1 MSPLSALSTPLR
13 KSGATRLFQTPQSIV
28 REQPANDD
36 EEERRLRRSEA
47 SLDDSFSTN
56 STLAQDNEN
65 IKMCLKLYSD
75 NKLSKDNAWS
85 LTIIDSFAKL
95 MSRHSKSMQ
104 NFQVAG
110 STLEASTKV
119 YGLRV
124 DSVHTDVM
132 RMSSELTRQTAR
144 AMGSNAPADD
154 DDDDTGGGDDSFADG
169 GGNKENNAGE
179 NDQQRPKAKKKRTRK
194 LVSTVTKS
202 KDSINAVLDTIPF
215 TDPFFA
221 KLNSVVGDVNS
232 SSRLMQ
238 NIVPTHN
245 SELRLRMDYPFW
257 DAKGS
262 PKLDLDGPEEPFEAG
277 DEVCRL
283 HVARAIGLDNP
294 LHELHRGYIITDA
307 PADDDEKDMDDERRG
322 NATAYDP
329 GLYDMEARSNE
340 AGMLNRSALDVQF
353 DINAEVAPVPTEDA
367 FILDYDAKDIDGN
380 DDFAEDDELALEQCK
395 GLMRKTI
402 QIEDMRPIDS
412 SCSTLEYSYRP
423 LDNISQFWAGPA
435 HWKFKRSTRARS
447 TIAAQLSGADSG
459 GGSLAKERGGR
470 RKKRFELDTLD
481 DVLSVDANLF
491 QPYDPNRPIKGITI
505 QKNSICKK
513 WDSKKLKLPTNF
525 HLDRD
530 RFDKWHYA
538 LGLHVR
544 DFVRN
549 AAGAIEPA
557 PSEEYNCETGDDH
570 TSCGNDMDDGRDD
583 DLDHGGNLLPD
594 AHVGDLPNASA
605 AGPTQQLNATVDV
618 ISTEFEGAPEKIAKI
633 NIAYAKKAKPIDMKQ
648 LKNGCWRVISSHLAA
663 DAPLTQP
670 TQDTQTDPLP
680 APALSQAANLSGPLR
695 FSRVYAKVPQLLSK
709 TMSENVSKSLAF
721 YAVLHLA
728 NEKKLKLQGQKDLQD
743 FTIEMYTRPAALF
756 DTDS

>member
-1 MSPLSALSTPLR
+1 MASSSTPLR
-13 KSGATRLFQTPQSIV
+13 KSGATRLFQTPQSVV

-65 IKMCLKLYSD
+65 IKMGLKLYSD
-75 NKLSKDNAWS
+75 NKLSKENAWS

-144 AMGSNAPADD
+144 AMGSNARADD
-154 DDDDTGGGDDSFADG
+154 DHDTSGGGDGSFAD
-169 GGNKENNAGE
+169 GGNKENNTGD
-179 NDQQRPKAKKKRTRK
+179 NGQQQPKAKKKRTRK

-238 NIVPTHN
+238 NIVPTYN

-257 DAKGS
+257 DATGS
-262 PKLDLDGPEEPFEAG
+262 PKLDLDGPEGPFEAG
-277 DEVCRL
+277 DDVCRL

-307 PADDDEKDMDDERRG
+307 PAEDDEKDMDDEKRG
-322 NATAYDP
+322 SATEYDP
-329 GLYDMEARSNE
+329 SLCDMEARSNE
-340 AGMLNRSALDVQF
+340 TGMLNRSALDVQF
-353 DINAEVAPVPTEDA
+353 DINAEVAPVPTGDA
-367 FILDYDAKDIDGN
+367 FILDYDAKDIDGD

-412 SCSTLEYSYRP
+412 SCSNLEYSYRP

-435 HWKFKRSTRARS
+435 HWKFKRSTRARG
-447 TIAAQLSGADSG
+447 TITVLLSGTDSAS
-459 GGSLAKERGGR
+459 GSVAKERVGR

-481 DVLSVDANLF
+481 DVLSVDASLF
-491 QPYDPNRPIKGITI
+491 KAYDPNKPIKGITI

-538 LGLHVR
+538 RGLNVR
-544 DFVRN
+544 DFIRN
-549 AAGAIEPA
+549 ASVAIEPA

-583 DLDHGGNLLPD
+583 DLDHAGDLLPE
-594 AHVGDLPNASA
+594 AHVGDLRNVTAT
-605 AGPTQQLNATVDV
+605 GPTQQLNATVDA

-648 LKNGCWRVISSHLAA
+648 LKNGCWRVINNYLVP

-670 TQDTQTDPLP
+670 TQGTQTDPLP
-680 APALSQAANLSGPLR
+680 ALSQSAKDGPLR

-743 FTIEMYTRPAALF
+743 FTIEMYTRPTAVV
-756 DTDS
+756 DED